1 MKKYEYNY
9 GKNPEGIL
17 STISGYAT
25 ETTNFG
31 ETAFGI
37 LNKSTRDKSNF
48 TTPEVVSS
56 STATLFSVGNGT
68 DHNSRKNI
76 IELKADGSTFINGV
90 GGYDGTN
97 SDSATS
103 LSDTLQ
109 NISSG
114 IEGDYLPLT
123 GGTLTGSLTGTSIS
137 ADAFGIGAISI
148 FGDQNLRVVNI
159 TNNDT
164 YLSLQDSN
172 NNIVAIGYNGVTL
185 PNKSSSDLLNAA
197 GSTTSVSDIATQV
210 QAAIVDQAPETLDTL
225 NELAAALGDDPNFA
239 TTITNQIAQKADK
252 TVATSSTDGLM
263 SASDK
268 TKLDQITITEGD
280 IVASGFRITDGIAN
294 EVLTADGDSNTLKT
308 INGQTLLGSGDVD
321 MSEFATQGDIT
332 NINQTI
338 EGLGDTYATKEE
350 LDKYVTINGS
360 QIITGLKTFKPETD
374 GFMARI
380 SGLTYNE
387 TPAFTFGAGVNNYI
401 EFQDNSGFSFKVAEL
416 SDRSIV
422 HLAITESGFGFD
434 SHEYDTYENYVLDRE
449 NYFSSTGI
457 KLKDKTTSD
466 LLNAGG
472 STISIDDLKTQVA
485 PDLSSYATKSE
496 VNTKINGIGVSSI
509 QVVTTLPE
517 VQEEGVL
524 YIVTGEEA

>member
-9 GKNPEGIL
+9 GKNSEGIL

-37 LNKSTRDKSNF
+37 LNKSTRDKGNF

-123 GGTLTGSLTGTSIS
+123 GGEITGNLIINMGPDGVNNGDAYVEMINSNGAWRCGLVNKQDALVGNLSRGFEATMGEYNVELGMIQTNSDNMPKLII
-137 ADAFGIGAISI
+137 DAFTSKLEMDTKGITIS
-148 FGDQNLRVVNI
+148 
-159 TNNDT
+159 
-164 YLSLQDSN
+164 
-172 NNIVAIGYNGVTL
+172 
-185 PNKSSSDLLNAA
+185 NKSSSDLLNAG
-197 GSTTSVSDIATQV
+197 GSTTSVSDIVTQI

-239 TTITNQIAQKADK
+239 TTITNQIAQKADR

-263 SASDK
+263 SASDKTKLDSLSTNTNHPANLDVFTSVQTLWADDGSYVTLQFNKNNTLTGESATETGSTLYVANQESSGFMSAADK

-280 IVASGFRITDGIAN
+280 IVASGFRITDGTAN

-321 MSEFATQGDIT
+321 MSEFATQEDVADVT
-332 NINQTI
+332 NQ
-338 EGLGDTYATKEE
+338 
-350 LDKYVTINGS
+350 
-360 QIITGLKTFKPETD
+360 
-374 GFMARI
+374 
-380 SGLTYNE
+380 
-387 TPAFTFGAGVNNYI
+387 
-401 EFQDNSGFSFKVAEL
+401 
-416 SDRSIV
+416 
-422 HLAITESGFGFD
+422 LAQ
-434 SHEYDTYENYVLDRE
+434 
-449 NYFSSTGI
+449 
-457 KLKDKTTSD
+457 KADKTVATTSANGLMSSAD
-466 LLNAGG
+466 KAKLDG
-472 STISIDDLKTQVA
+472 IDTQN
-485 PDLSSYATKSE
+485 LATKSE
-496 VNTKINGIGVSSI
+496 VNTKISGTGVTSI
-509 QVVTTLPE
+509 QVVTALPD